1 MPKAVSTINFW
12 DEESQETKHLK
23 VVIHNDYS
31 VDYEFIGNHEPKK
44 ETIGDKVEGFIDK
57 VTGGQLKKCG
67 GCERRKKLLDKL
79 VGGKDE
85 SKTAES
91 SRDVV

>member
-1 MPKAVSTINFW
+1 MPKAMSTINFW
-12 DEESQETKHLK
+12 DEEAQETKHLK

-31 VDYEFIGNHEPKK
+31 VDYEFVGGHTPQK

-67 GCERRKKLLDKL
+67 GCERRKKLLDKMM
-79 VGGKDE
+79 GEKDDSE
-85 SKTAES
+85 TSKS
-91 SRDVV
+91 SGDVV